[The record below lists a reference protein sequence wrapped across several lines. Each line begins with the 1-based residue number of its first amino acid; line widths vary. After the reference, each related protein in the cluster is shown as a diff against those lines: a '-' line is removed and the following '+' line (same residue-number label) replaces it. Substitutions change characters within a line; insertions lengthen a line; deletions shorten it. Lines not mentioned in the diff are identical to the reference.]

1 METGQ
6 VSAPRRIGSPLDGAV
21 HRALALALLIVVA
34 AAGWR
39 MLSPRGSDELVAAP
53 RTVAAHQEPT
63 GGERATEAPPLPA
76 PAPRV
81 VDQGPSVP
89 AGEPNPPLA
98 PEPPSRPTAQTS
110 FPPSIARYNSPARA
124 FVSDLDAPQ
133 PEPAPLRPHAPAPTP
148 EETGAV
154 SADPGIAA
162 DAAAGHERVDLNKA
176 TLDQLND
183 LRGVG
188 RIGRAIIRGRPY
200 ASADDLVEKRVLR
213 RSTYE
218 RVKDQITVR

>member
-6 VSAPRRIGSPLDGAV
+6 VSAFRRIESPLGGAV
-21 HRALALALLIVVA
+21 HRALALALLIVLA

-39 MLSPRGSDELVAAP
+39 MLLPRSPEAPGAATQTMAAP
-53 RTVAAHQEPT
+53 QEPT
-63 GGERATEAPPLPA
+63 GGERTAEAPPPPA
-76 PAPRV
+76 PAPRA
-81 VDQGPSVP
+81 VDEGASVP
-89 AGEPNPPLA
+89 AADPNPPPA
-98 PEPPSRPTAQTS
+98 PEPPGTQTAQTS
-110 FPPSIARYNSPARA
+110 FPPTIARYNSPARA
-124 FVSDLDAPQ
+124 FVSELDAPQ
-133 PEPAPLRPHAPAPTP
+133 PEPAPLRPHAPAPAA

-162 DAAAGHERVDLNKA
+162 DAADRERVDLNKA

-183 LRGVG
+183 LRGAG

-200 ASADDLVEKRVLR
+200 ASSEDLVEKRVLR